1 MTITLSEAVTRLLPS
16 DDQEANALVN
26 EILEQALSTTPPE
39 LQLANRPE
47 WQEKYRRSQDDTRHG
62 RVFRHEDVVQGWTT
76 NRRA

>member
-47 WQEKYRRSQDDTRHG
+47 WQEKNRRSHDDIRNG